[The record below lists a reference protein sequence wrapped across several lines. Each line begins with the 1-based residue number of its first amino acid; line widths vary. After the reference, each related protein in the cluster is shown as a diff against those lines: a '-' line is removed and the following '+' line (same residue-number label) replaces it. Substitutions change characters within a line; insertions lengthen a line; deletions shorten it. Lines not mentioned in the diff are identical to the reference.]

1 MSKRPQPKSTVN
13 LQQSMLN
20 SKFQWKNSLF
30 TLRYIGSGKFLFFKK
45 EGGAMS
51 ASQLSLT
58 KLLFNT
64 AALTAIVYSVNFAY
78 SAIDRQVNSAELLE
92 TESAVGGVGPLEP
105 RAGKA
110 LNDEDRVEN
119 DEALKDALMKSEQT
133 SSSDKQ
139 VNESSSFD
147 PDDDGLQKI
156 TYKVQSGDTLSQI
169 AQKFNINVAS
179 IAGSSSITMPDMLR
193 VGQVLQIPSKIGF
206 FYTVKKNDKL
216 ALILKKYN
224 VTFEKFLNENSNANT
239 DLLDEGSEI
248 FLPEAKPKNLQSSW
262 LIPVSTR
269 YVTSNYGWRRWP
281 RRAFHKGLDL
291 KAPYISVRAAKSGVV
306 TYAGWIGGYGKVIII
321 KHGNGYKTLYAHLSR
336 IYTTA
341 GKAVKRG
348 RVIGVSGNTGYSFG
362 PHLHF
367 EITRYGRSIN
377 PRRILRGLRN

>member
-1 MSKRPQPKSTVN
+1 MSKGSPKKSTVH

-20 SKFQWKNSLF
+20 SRFQWKNSLF
-30 TLRYIGSGKFLFFKK
+30 TVRYIGSGKFLFFKK

-51 ASQLSLT
+51 ASQLSLA
-58 KLLFNT
+58 KVLMNT
-64 AALTAIVYSVNFAY
+64 FLLTAMVYSVNFAY
-78 SAIDRQVNSAELLE
+78 SAIDRQVNSAEILQ

-105 RAGKA
+105 NKSKA
-110 LNDEDRVEN
+110 LNDDERVEN
-119 DEALKDALMKSEQT
+119 DEALKDALMKSEVSESLDKSNST
-133 SSSDKQ
+133 SD
-139 VNESSSFD
+139 SFD

-156 TYKVQSGDTLSQI
+156 TYKVQPGDTLSEI

-179 IAGSSSITMPDMLR
+179 IAGSSAITMPDMLR

-206 FYTVKKNDKL
+206 FYTVKRNDKL

-224 VTFEKFLNENSNANT
+224 VTFDKFLNENPRVNT

-248 FLPEAKPKNLQSSW
+248 FLPGAKPKNLQSSW

-336 IYTTA
+336 IYTRA
-341 GKAVKRG
+341 GRAVKRG

-377 PRRILRGLRN
+377 PRQLLRGLRN